1 MTAGKSFL
9 FSFLDRYSSLIIMI
23 LSSMV
28 ISRLLSPVEIGI
40 YSVSVG
46 LIAIMTAFRDFGA
59 GNYLVTSAE
68 LDEKTIS
75 AVWTVML
82 LFGLFFTVVVLGV
95 GYFSGHFYKTADVRE
110 VIYVSALSFLL
121 TPFSAIKYA
130 LLMRDMQYKVL
141 SGVRFTGNLM
151 AAVISIAL
159 AYYDFG
165 AISLAYGNIASIVI
179 VTLIFSVFGRKVN
192 YLQFSFFNLRKI
204 FKFGGIY
211 TFASTYK
218 TFVSILPELLI
229 GKFYS
234 FHHAGIFSRGMG
246 LSQMFHRLIVDAT
259 SPVILSSFSNA
270 ERDGKNIGQLFVY
283 YNSLISCVGWSLLAF
298 IGYNAELLIRI
309 LYGDQWGEAVI
320 YCQLACL
327 WVALSIIS
335 MNVDT
340 MFLARQQMKTYL
352 AINFFSSTAKLIAIA
367 IGVFFG
373 PAEIII
379 AMCLLSLLS
388 APVILYKAAVKMS
401 FSFSELIKNYI
412 FSFLAAMCVL
422 AANYC
427 FDSYY
432 SSNNYFFDLLF
443 ISVITFLVF
452 VGANYCLNALFRNEL
467 LKLYRAVKVRG

>member
-1 MTAGKSFL
+1 
-9 FSFLDRYSSLIIMI
+9 
-23 LSSMV
+23 MV
-28 ISRLLSPVEIGI
+28 ISRLLSPEEIGI

-59 GNYLVTSAE
+59 GNYLVTSSE

-75 AVWTVML
+75 AVWTVMI
-82 LFGLFFTVVVLGV
+82 LFGVFFTVVVFGV
-95 GYFSGHFYKTADVRE
+95 GYFSGYFYKTADVRE

-130 LLMRDMQYKVL
+130 LLMRDMEYKVL
-141 SGVRFTGNLM
+141 SGIRFTGNLM

-179 VTLIFSVFGRKVN
+179 VTLIFSLFGRKVN

-298 IGYNAELLIRI
+298 IGYNAEILIRI

-352 AINFFSSTAKLIAIA
+352 AINFFSSTSRLIAIA
-367 IGVFFG
+367 IGVFYG
-373 PAEIII
+373 PAEIIV
-379 AMCLLSLLS
+379 AMCILSIVSAPYILYRASIFMSFSLFELIRNYFLSVIISVFVIFANSILNRLGLEVSEFVSIIFHSLLS
-388 APVILYKAAVKMS
+388 VVVFLSFMLVPVFRKSI
-401 FSFSELIKNYI
+401 
-412 FSFLAAMCVL
+412 
-422 AANYC
+422 
-427 FDSYY
+427 Y
-432 SSNNYFFDLLF
+432 SLL
-443 ISVITFLVF
+443 
-452 VGANYCLNALFRNEL
+452 E
-467 LKLYRAVKVRG
+467 KVR